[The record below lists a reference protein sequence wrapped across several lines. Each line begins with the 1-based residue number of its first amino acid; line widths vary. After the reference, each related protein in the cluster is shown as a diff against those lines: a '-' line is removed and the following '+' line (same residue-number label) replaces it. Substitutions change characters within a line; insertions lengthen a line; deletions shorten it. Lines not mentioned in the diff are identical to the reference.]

1 MRISDWSS
9 DVCSSDL
16 RVAELR
22 LEQVMARHRGEPGVD
37 LPDFTCADPVDR
49 SLHVVEDP
57 ALRHTAQY
65 AERLGQRIEQHLVR
79 LQRIGPDDERLA
91 VRQLG
96 MCGLPL
102 QERKSVVWGKSW
114 SVRLD

>member
-1 MRISDWSS
+1 
-9 DVCSSDL
+9 
-16 RVAELR
+16 
-22 LEQVMARHRGEPGVD
+22 MARHRGEPGVD

-49 SLHVVEDP
+49 SLHVVEDT

-96 MCGLPL
+96 MCGLQLNPL
-102 QERKSVVWGKSW
+102 AGNHRQVFAPRSAERREWKESVSKSSN
-114 SVRLD
+114 RLSPK